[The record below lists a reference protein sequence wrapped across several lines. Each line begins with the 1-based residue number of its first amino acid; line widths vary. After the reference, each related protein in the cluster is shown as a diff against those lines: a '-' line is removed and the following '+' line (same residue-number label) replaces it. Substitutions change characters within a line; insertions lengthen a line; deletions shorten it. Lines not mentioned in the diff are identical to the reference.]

1 PCQTCGL
8 REFWGVS
15 FLALDSSRRQI
26 KDYGGSLLSELGN
39 QNLPMSYFIL
49 TTSSNYLS
57 INNSV
62 RAKSQLLITIFV
74 SNTEGNKA
82 QNTRF

>member
-26 KDYGGSLLSELGN
+26 KDYGGSLLSELGKEGDISDRTS
-39 QNLPMSYFIL
+39 QHHTGDRRSVWGYTQEAR
-49 TTSSNYLS
+49 TTS
-57 INNSV
+57 
-62 RAKSQLLITIFV
+62 
-74 SNTEGNKA
+74 
-82 QNTRF
+82 